1 MPLCLLTFYFISGE
15 RDSNITRRSDL
26 FHTSD
31 ISNSRTLDQTD
42 HSSFSS
48 NQSLI
53 SQSVFKQSDKSLTK
67 KSTSNQSYNR
77 SDVTK
82 ALIQQSAA
90 NQPVSNQSSASNE
103 RLSQLKSTKDSLNQS
118 TQQHENRSVWQN
130 QPLTRSEERLNQSVT
145 RTEQSSQSQS
155 GTELTQSEIRTIT
168 KHLSQ
173 SEIRSDERLQ
183 NSNVESKPT
192 AGIFLFLFPSFT
204 FSLFLSLFIHIQQL
218 KNNLIFSHSVLYTH
232 IYIIYMFLVI

>member
-90 NQPVSNQSSASNE
+90 NQPVSNQSSSSNE

-183 NSNVESKPT
+183 NSNVETKPT
-192 AGIFLFLFPSFT
+192 AGIFLFSSF
-204 FSLFLSLFIHIQQL
+204 Q
-218 KNNLIFSHSVLYTH
+218 V
-232 IYIIYMFLVI
+232 